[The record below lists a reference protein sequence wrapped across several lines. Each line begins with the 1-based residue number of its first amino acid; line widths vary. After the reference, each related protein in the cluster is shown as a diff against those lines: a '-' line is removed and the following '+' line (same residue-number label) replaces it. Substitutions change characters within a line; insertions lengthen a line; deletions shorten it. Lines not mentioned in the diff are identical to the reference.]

1 MSEDD
6 GVSSA
11 GGFSDQGNASLV
23 GFGEDA
29 SSRQGG
35 TMTGGPTGF
44 AGQQGT
50 IRGPGSPMQGV
61 EKAKMLDGQTYDRDG
76 AFVDTTTRNPV
87 PIGHHAQIYGH
98 AEDGEDGKGKKG
110 GL

>member
-29 SSRQGG
+29 SGRSAYPGQPGIAGSRL
-35 TMTGGPTGF
+35 
-44 AGQQGT
+44 
-50 IRGPGSPMQGV
+50 PGSPVQGV
-61 EKAKMLDGQTYDRDG
+61 EKAKMLDGQTYDRDV
-76 AFVDTTTRNPV
+76 VDTTTRSPMPV
-87 PIGHHAQIYGH
+87 AGGREYDGMV
-98 AEDGEDGKGKKG
+98 EDGDGYREDGKGKG
-110 GL
+110 AF